1 MISLA
6 YRDVSNSFGRYLLT
20 GIGLG
25 LLIGV
30 TLTMAG
36 VFRGMVDDGKALLRS
51 AGADIWVVQQNTLGP
66 FAEPSSLPDDIYRG
80 ILALEGVSQATNV
93 AYLTLEVSH
102 GSRSVRVMLEGIDA
116 DSNRLP
122 LTAGRPVSRSHYELV
137 ADERSGFRV
146 GDRIPIH
153 RHEYEVV
160 GLTRGMRSPS
170 GDPMLFLPLKDAQE
184 IQFLKD
190 NDALF
195 RDRRQLQENPRLN
208 PPGNP
213 ALLDAVEDSLF
224 SNHRVNA
231 VLVPLL
237 PGTNPWQV
245 ADEIEKWL
253 RLTAYPRDEMEEIL
267 IGQLIAMASK
277 QIGMFLVILTIVSA
291 AIVALTIYSMTQ
303 TKLKEIAVL
312 KLIGTRNA
320 LISRMILLE
329 AIGLGMIGFLTGKLA
344 VTYWAP
350 LFPKHVVLLP
360 EDTLRA
366 LLITLVICVLASIAG
381 IRAALRVPPGSAIGG

>member
-6 YRDVSNSFGRYLLT
+6 YRDISNSFGRYLLT

-36 VFRGMVDDGKALLRS
+36 VFRGMVDDGKALLR
-51 AGADIWVVQQNTLGP
+51 AADADIWVVQQNTLGP

-80 ILALEGVSQATNV
+80 ILSIDGVSRATNV
-93 AYLTLEVSH
+93 AYLTLEVTH
-102 GSRSVRVMLEGIDA
+102 AGHSVRVMLEGIDP
-116 DSNRLP
+116 DYSRTH
-122 LTAGRPVSRSHYELV
+122 LTAGRPITRSHYELV
-137 ADERSGFRV
+137 ADERSGFQL
-146 GDRIPIH
+146 GDSISIR
-153 RHEYEVV
+153 RHVYRVV

-170 GDPMLFLPLKDAQE
+170 GDPIVFLPLKDAQE

-195 RDRRQLQENPRLN
+195 RDRRQLESSPLLN

-213 ALLDAVEDSLF
+213 ALLGGVEETLF
-224 SNHRVNA
+224 SNHRINA
-231 VLVPLL
+231 VLV
-237 PGTNPWQV
+237 QV
-245 ADEIEKWL
+245 APGVNAHRVANDIEQWL
-253 RLTAYPRDEMEEIL
+253 RLTAYPREEMEQIL
-267 IGQLIAMASK
+267 IGQLIATASR
-277 QIGMFLVILTIVSA
+277 QIGLFLVILTVVSA
-291 AIVALTIYSMTQ
+291 AIVALTVYSMTQ

-312 KLIGTRNA
+312 KLIGTPNS

-329 AIGLGMIGFLTGKLA
+329 AIGLGLIGFITGKLA

-350 LFPKHVVLLP
+350 LFPKHVLLLS

-366 LLITLVICVLASIAG
+366 LTITLVICILASVAG
-381 IRAALRVPPGSAIGG
+381 IRSALRIPPGAAIGG